1 MYWNN
6 NRVLLKNF
14 IIFVDLFFLLCL
26 FNFIWIIIVLYDWL
40 YESKIVFKYKKLLK
54 KFNIEYVKIS
64 MFMLDILSLFGIC
77 WLKCEVLIKI
87 SNWFFFFI

>member
-1 MYWNN
+1 MMYWNN

-54 KFNIEYVKIS
+54 KVNIEYVKIG

-77 WLKCEVLIKI
+77 WLKCKV
-87 SNWFFFFI
+87 